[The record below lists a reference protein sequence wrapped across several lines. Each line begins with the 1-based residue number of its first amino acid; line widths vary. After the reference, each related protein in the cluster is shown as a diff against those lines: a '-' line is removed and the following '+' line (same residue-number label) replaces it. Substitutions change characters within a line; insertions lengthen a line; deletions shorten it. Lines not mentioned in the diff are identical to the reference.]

1 MIRWVTC
8 VCLVVSMASCTAAP
22 PRPAIAPALG
32 MFLTTDDGRLVRYDL
47 ASNGT
52 LRFAGGKDIML
63 ERWSW
68 TGSVTPAQGA
78 TLNHIV
84 STSNWATSTPA
95 AHGSNSWKIT
105 VRDDDGRHTYALT
118 DESPGV
124 EAAWAILT
132 VAGTARLQADLDR
145 LPRPDI
151 DTLVNRRR
159 AEQAEAA
166 E

>member
-1 MIRWVTC
+1 
-8 VCLVVSMASCTAAP
+8 L
-22 PRPAIAPALG
+22 
-32 MFLTTDDGRLVRYDL
+32 
-47 ASNGT
+47 
-52 LRFAGGKDIML
+52 
-63 ERWSW
+63 
-68 TGSVTPAQGA
+68 
-78 TLNHIV
+78 
-84 STSNWATSTPA
+84 
-95 AHGSNSWKIT
+95 WKIT
-105 VRDDDGRHTYALT
+105 VRDADGRHTYALT

-145 LPRPDI
+145 LPRPEF